1 MSEISSY
8 YTISNVSK
16 KLKVPTHVLRFWEK
30 KFNFIKPKKNQT
42 GRRYY
47 SNQDIVNLEIIKD
60 LLHNKGYTIAGAIK
74 HMKNN
79 DQLDYKNEIDHLNV
93 SNESLVKKATYSS
106 GSITMT
112 EILSTAS
119 YLGANIRI
127 ESYQDERTNSFTIT
141 GEDADGNTLTETISG
156 TNGYIDISPTFYA
169 PTSFRVCTND
179 GSTAEY
185 PNEYVGHGLREQA
198 LELEKCVKNNTIES
212 SIFPHSEILE
222 VMELMDEIRSIIGLE
237 F

>member
-93 SNESLVKKATYSS
+93 
-106 GSITMT
+106 
-112 EILSTAS
+112 
-119 YLGANIRI
+119 
-127 ESYQDERTNSFTIT
+127 
-141 GEDADGNTLTETISG
+141 
-156 TNGYIDISPTFYA
+156 
-169 PTSFRVCTND
+169 
-179 GSTAEY
+179 
-185 PNEYVGHGLREQA
+185 
-198 LELEKCVKNNTIES
+198 NN
-212 SIFPHSEILE
+212 
-222 VMELMDEIRSIIGLE
+222 
-237 F
+237 

>member
-74 HMKNN
+74 HIKNN
-79 DQLDYKNEIDHLNV
+79 NQLEDNKLGQININNETV
-93 SNESLVKKATYSS
+93 VKKINETSDLIIIAKN
-106 GSITMT
+106 
-112 EILSTAS
+112 ILNK
-119 YLGANIRI
+119 Y
-127 ESYQDERTNSFTIT
+127 
-141 GEDADGNTLTETISG
+141 
-156 TNGYIDISPTFYA
+156 
-169 PTSFRVCTND
+169 
-179 GSTAEY
+179 
-185 PNEYVGHGLREQA
+185 
-198 LELEKCVKNNTIES
+198 
-212 SIFPHSEILE
+212 
-222 VMELMDEIRSIIGLE
+222 
-237 F
+237 